1 MAKTAEKKKAKG
13 GAPDFE
19 ESLARLERIVETL
32 DEGNLPLEKSL
43 GLFKEGTKLARSCRE
58 LLAEAEVQVKE
69 ALRDVGSARVP
80 APGTPDPDE
89 DDDDDEDEEGE
100 LEETDDDELD
110 DESEDSDDDEE
121 GG

>member
-19 ESLARLERIVETL
+19 DSLARLERIVETL

-43 GLFKEGTKLARSCRE
+43 ALFKEGTKLARSCRE

-80 APGTPDPDE
+80 GPGTPDPDE
-89 DDDDDEDEEGE
+89 DDDDEDDPGE
-100 LEETDDDELD
+100 LEETDDDDLD
-110 DESEDSDDDEE
+110 DEFEESDDDEE